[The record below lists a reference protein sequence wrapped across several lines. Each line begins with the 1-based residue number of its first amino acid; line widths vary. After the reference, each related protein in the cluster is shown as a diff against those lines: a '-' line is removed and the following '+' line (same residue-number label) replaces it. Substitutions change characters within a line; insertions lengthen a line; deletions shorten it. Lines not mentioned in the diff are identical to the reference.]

1 MKLGRWHSTYDKPII
16 NSLMSTQ
23 FLHRHGSRHIK
34 GFTLIE
40 LLVVIAIIAIL
51 AGMLLPALAKG
62 KAKAQGTACFNQV
75 KQIAT
80 AGALYPGDQD
90 DRLPFAWVTPSSLA
104 YNAGAIGYGGC
115 NGMSMVGSYLGG
127 IKSYTCVSYPREDL
141 FVPGL
146 GNVQRGIVAPKVDST
161 TFGVAWITTPHFRV
175 NPYLGIVG
183 MGPGTL
189 GSASGVLAGLGGT
202 WNGAVHNAWKTGGMQ
217 RPSEVVFAHDGSDT
231 RPYGNTPGGASLA
244 YIGSGDRNDPTK
256 YGANGWQ
263 FPNIGLNH
271 LKRAGVAFFDGR
283 AEACGLDSP
292 YLFNDVT
299 DSHWML
305 NR

>member
-1 MKLGRWHSTYDKPII
+1 M
-16 NSLMSTQ
+16 NTQ
-23 FLHRHGSRHIK
+23 FPQRPSPDRRR

-51 AGMLLPALAKG
+51 AGMLLPALAQA

-80 AGALYPGDQD
+80 AGALYPTDQD
-90 DRLPFAWVTPSSLA
+90 DRLPFAWISQTYGPPA
-104 YNAGAIGYGGC
+104 PYPYNVNTIGYGGC
-115 NGMSMVGSYLGG
+115 NGMSLLGSYLGG
-127 IKSYTCVSYPREDL
+127 IKSYVCVSFPREDL
-141 FVPGL
+141 LVPGL
-146 GNVQRGIVAPKVDST
+146 GNVARGSVFPKVDST
-161 TFGVAWITTPHFRV
+161 SFGIIWITDPHFRV
-175 NPYLGIVG
+175 NPYLGKVG
-183 MGPGTL
+183 VGPGTL
-189 GSASGVLAGLGGT
+189 GNGGNGPTADQGGT
-202 WNGAVHNAWKTGGMQ
+202 FNNGMHTAWRTAQMQ
-217 RPSEVVFAHDGSDT
+217 HPSELVFSYDCSDT
-231 RPYGNTPGGASLA
+231 RPYGNTPAGANPA

-256 YGANGWQ
+256 YGPSGWQ

-292 YLFNDVT
+292 YLFNDLT

-305 NR
+305 NQ

>member
-1 MKLGRWHSTYDKPII
+1 MKTPSLQPRCLGR
-16 NSLMSTQ
+16 
-23 FLHRHGSRHIK
+23 RK

-75 KQIAT
+75 RQIAT

-90 DRLPFAWVTPSSLA
+90 DRLPFAWITPSVAA
-104 YNAGAIGYGGC
+104 YNAGSIGYGGC
-115 NGMSMVGSYLGG
+115 NGMSMIGSYLGG
-127 IKSYTCVSYPREDL
+127 IKSYTCVSFPREDL

-146 GNVQRGIVAPKVDST
+146 GNVQRGKVAPKEDSKS
-161 TFGVAWITTPHFRV
+161 FGVTWVTTPHFRV
-175 NPYLGIVG
+175 NPYLGIIG

-189 GSASGVLAGLGGT
+189 GNPSGVSAGLGGT
-202 WNGAVHNAWKTGGMQ
+202 WSGPNHIAWKTGGMQ
-217 RPSEVVFAHDGSDT
+217 SPSELVFAFDGSDT
-231 RPYGNTPGGASLA
+231 RPYGNTPGGANSA
-244 YIGSGDRNDPTK
+244 YIGTGDRNDPTK
-256 YGANGWQ
+256 YGPNGWQ

-271 LKRAGVAFFDGR
+271 LKKAGVAFFDGR

-299 DSHWML
+299 DSHWQL